1 MKTTKFETGN
11 IYEMTFITDSDL
23 RVKFICV
30 HRTAK
35 TVTLERFQGTER
47 LTRRVFNH
55 DNVEYIK
62 YDTYSLAPVIKSS
75 KLVG

>member
-23 RVKFICV
+23 KVKFICV
-30 HRTAK
+30 YRTAK

-47 LTRRVFNH
+47 LTRRVFNY